1 MTKVRRTKAQW
12 QQLVEGQAD
21 SGLTISDYCASHG
34 ITVSGFYQWRKKLQ
48 STEAVQMQPESWL
61 SFASPP
67 QNEQGNWQ
75 IELALPGGVVLRMN
89 AVA

>member
-1 MTKVRRTKAQW
+1 MTKVRRTKEQW

-21 SGLTISDYCASHG
+21 SGQSISDYCAYHG

-48 STEAVQMQPESWL
+48 GAEVVQGQPGDWLPFTSSQGNESD
-61 SFASPP
+61 
-67 QNEQGNWQ
+67 NWQ